1 MRLKILGKSL
11 LKILGIVFI
20 MLLVGL
26 SFPQIYGM
34 KCYSVMS
41 GSMSP
46 DLPVGSAI
54 YVKEK
59 NPAEIEKGEIITFTT
74 EQGRTMIT
82 HRVAENNKEEQ
93 FFVTKGDSNQYQD
106 TKPVKWENLQGTV
119 VLCIPFAGYV
129 LNFMGSRMGKF
140 AAIFFLL
147 AFYLVTEIFE
157 GQTKKESETS

>member
-1 MRLKILGKSL
+1 MRLKIWGKGL
-11 LKILGIVFI
+11 LKIIWGIFVI
-20 MLLVGL
+20 LLVGL

-59 NPAEIEKGEIITFTT
+59 EPEKVEKVEIITFTT
-74 EQGRTMIT
+74 K
-82 HRVAENNKEEQ
+82 H

-119 VLCIPFAGYV
+119 VFCIPFAGYV
-129 LNFMGSRMGKF
+129 LNFTGSRTGKI
-140 AAIFFLL
+140 AAVFFLFAIYL
-147 AFYLVTEIFE
+147 ATEIFE
-157 GQTKKESETS
+157 GQTKRRVR

>member
-1 MRLKILGKSL
+1 MRLKIWGKGL
-11 LKILGIVFI
+11 LKIIWAIFVI
-20 MLLVGL
+20 LLVGL

-59 NPAEIEKGEIITFTT
+59 EPEKVEK
-74 EQGRTMIT
+74 GRTMIT
-82 HRVAENNKEEQ
+82 HRVAENNKEKH

-119 VLCIPFAGYV
+119 VFCIPFAGYV
-129 LNFMGSRMGKF
+129 LNFTGSRTGKI
-140 AAIFFLL
+140 AAVFFLFAIYL
-147 AFYLVTEIFE
+147 ATEIFE
-157 GQTKKESETS
+157 GQTKRRVR

>member
-1 MRLKILGKSL
+1 MRLKIWGKGL
-11 LKILGIVFI
+11 LKIIWVIFVI
-20 MLLVGL
+20 LLVGL

-59 NPAEIEKGEIITFTT
+59 EPEKVEKGEIITFTT

-82 HRVAENNKEEQ
+82 HRVAENINGKAFFCNKRGFQ
-93 FFVTKGDSNQYQD
+93 SISGYKTGKVGKSAGH
-106 TKPVKWENLQGTV
+106 G
-119 VLCIPFAGYV
+119 CILHPFCRICAELYRKQNG
-129 LNFMGSRMGKF
+129 
-140 AAIFFLL
+140 
-147 AFYLVTEIFE
+147 
-157 GQTKKESETS
+157 

>member
-1 MRLKILGKSL
+1 MRLKIWGKGL
-11 LKILGIVFI
+11 LKIIWVIFVI
-20 MLLVGL
+20 LLVGL

-59 NPAEIEKGEIITFTT
+59 EPEKVEKGEIITFTT

-82 HRVAENNKEEQ
+82 HRVAENNKEKH
-93 FFVTKGDSNQYQD
+93 FFVTKG
-106 TKPVKWENLQGTV
+106 ENLQGTV
-119 VLCIPFAGYV
+119 VFCIPFAGYV
-129 LNFMGSRMGKF
+129 LNFTGSRTGKI
-140 AAIFFLL
+140 AAVFFLFAIYL
-147 AFYLVTEIFE
+147 ATEIFE
-157 GQTKKESETS
+157 GQTKRRVR

>member
-1 MRLKILGKSL
+1 MRLKIWGKGL
-11 LKILGIVFI
+11 LKIIWVIFVI
-20 MLLVGL
+20 LLVGL

-59 NPAEIEKGEIITFTT
+59 EPEKVEKGEIITFTT

-82 HRVAENNKEEQ
+82 HRVAENNKEKH
-93 FFVTKGDSNQYQD
+93 FFCNKRGFQSISGYKTGKVGKSAGH
-106 TKPVKWENLQGTV
+106 GCI
-119 VLCIPFAGYV
+119 CIPFAGYV
-129 LNFMGSRMGKF
+129 LNFTGSRTGKI
-140 AAIFFLL
+140 AAVFFLFAIYL
-147 AFYLVTEIFE
+147 ATEIFE
-157 GQTKKESETS
+157 GQTKRRVR